1 MEVKSKAGEK
11 DRGGWGGGGLL
22 PFGKNITP
30 RVVNP

>member
-1 MEVKSKAGEK
+1 MEVKSKAGDK
-11 DRGGWGGGGLL
+11 DRGGWRGGLL